1 MCMGVILLCERER
14 KEKEKGGYEGKK
26 RIEDTK
32 EEDKEQK
39 AKMHSG
45 DKESLE

>member
-1 MCMGVILLCERER
+1 MEVMLLCERER